1 MPPAT
6 RYARSGSVHIAYQVI
21 GQGPMDLVLVP
32 GWLSHLESVW
42 EEPGLARLLERL
54 ATFSRLILF
63 DKRGTGL
70 SDRVP
75 EAELPTLEQRMSDVQ
90 AVMEAAGSERAAL
103 LGVSEGGPMCA
114 LFAATYPER
123 TTALIMYGSYPR
135 WVRADDYPW
144 AMTREQHEQ
153 AMAVFEQRW
162 GEPIGLKVFAPSVAA
177 DEGFRQRWGR
187 LLRQSAS
194 PAAAVALYRM
204 NIEIDIRHV
213 LPTIHVPTLLIH
225 RSGDQVTDVAGSRFM
240 AERIPGARL
249 VELPGVDHVA
259 WVGDSDAIV
268 DEIEEF
274 LTGARPVAEPDR
286 VLATVLFVDMVG
298 STERAV
304 AMGDRRWREVLT
316 GYREA
321 VRRELGRF
329 RGREVDMAG
338 DGFLATF
345 DGPARAVRCASS
357 VKEAVR
363 PLGLEV
369 RAGLHTGEVEL
380 MGDRVA
386 GIAVHIGARV
396 GALADPGEVLVSSTV
411 KDLVAGSGL
420 RFVDRGAQ
428 ALKGVPGEWRLF
440 AVER

>member
-1 MPPAT
+1 MT
-6 RYARSGSVHIAYQVI
+6 
-21 GQGPMDLVLVP
+21 
-32 GWLSHLESVW
+32 
-42 EEPGLARLLERL
+42 
-54 ATFSRLILF
+54 
-63 DKRGTGL
+63 
-70 SDRVP
+70 
-75 EAELPTLEQRMSDVQ
+75 DVQ

-123 TTALIMYGSYPR
+123 TTTLIMYGSYPR

-144 AMTREQHEQ
+144 ALTREQHEQ
-153 AMAVFEQRW
+153 AMAVYEQRW
-162 GEPIGLKVFAPSVAA
+162 GESIALNLFAPSMAA

-187 LLRQSAS
+187 LLRQCAS

-225 RSGDQVTDVAGSRFM
+225 RSGDLLVDVAGSRFM
-240 AERIPGARL
+240 SERIPGARL
-249 VELPGVDHVA
+249 VELPGADHLW
-259 WVGDSDAIV
+259 WVGDSDAIA

-274 LTGARPVAEPDR
+274 LTGTRHVPEPDR
-286 VLATVLFVDMVG
+286 VLATVLFVDIVG

-304 AMGDRRWREVLT
+304 EMGDRRWREVLT

-321 VRRELGRF
+321 VRRELVRF
-329 RGREVDMAG
+329 HGREVDTAG
-338 DGFLATF
+338 DGLLATF
-345 DGPARAVRCASS
+345 DGPARAVRCACSM
-357 VKEAVR
+357 KEAVR

-396 GALADPGEVLVSSTV
+396 GALADAGGVLVSSTV

-420 RFVDRGAQ
+420 RFADRGGH